1 VGMKNAELLFTD
13 DPKNPQAIS
22 LVFKGLL
29 SIENAKEFRDQLL
42 KKIEAY
48 EILNFEIKEV
58 EMMDLSF
65 YQLLLAAKKT
75 IELKKKQFNI
85 TMSLPPDRLELL
97 AQAGF
102 DIDFK

>member
-1 VGMKNAELLFTD
+1 MKNAELLFTD
-13 DPKNPQAIS
+13 DPKNPEALS

-29 SIENAKEFRDQLL
+29 SIENANDFRDQLL
-42 KKIEAY
+42 KKIDSY
-48 EILNFEIKEV
+48 EIFNFEITQV
-58 EMMDLSF
+58 EMIDLSF

-75 IELKKKQFNI
+75 IQSKNKQFNI

-102 DIDFK
+102 DIDFT

>member
-1 VGMKNAELLFTD
+1 MKNAELLFID
-13 DPKNPQAIS
+13 NPNNPKAIS

-29 SIENAKEFRDQLL
+29 SIDNANEFRDQLL

-48 EILNFEIKEV
+48 EIFNFEIKEV

-75 IELKKKQFNI
+75 IGLKKKKFNI
-85 TMSLPPDRLELL
+85 IMSLPQDRLELF
-97 AQAGF
+97 AQVGF
-102 DIDFK
+102 DIDF

>member
-1 VGMKNAELLFTD
+1 MKNAELLFTD
-13 DPKNPQAIS
+13 DPKNPKALS

-29 SIENAKEFRDQLL
+29 SIENANDFRDQVL

-48 EILNFEIKEV
+48 EIFNFEINEV
-58 EMMDLSF
+58 EMIDLSF

-75 IELKKKQFNI
+75 IQSKNKQFNI

-97 AQAGF
+97 ARSGF